1 MQDFW
6 VDSGFGQLAVNDRG
20 WLRVTPEYLRAV
32 LMRAELAPIAE
43 SGPKER
49 ALHAALVVSPLRVVA
64 AEELAG
70 IEDADTRQNY
80 MYFLRFRKLLTD
92 AVTLE
97 RFYLQAFSA
106 GAIDF
111 PPVFIDMAA
120 QAIVRGILAEPT
132 LDATRAADGVYA
144 VRAGELFFRRQ
155 RVSTENNRVL
165 SADAET
171 IQVFAESGG
180 FGSVGRLFA
189 QQGTPMRT
197 MNMDVLSHENAQL
210 YWFSENRYRY
220 VIDLSHGAAGLDA
233 LAALLGRW
241 IQHFFGIDV
250 TVTALVKIEDEAWR
264 WHIGLDVESTAI
276 LNDLYE
282 GREVAPARLARL
294 IGLFRVDFLDPAD
307 MRADVQGK
315 PVYLGMATNEEHV
328 LKLKPQNLLLNL
340 PIAARS

>member
-6 VDSGFGQLAVNDRG
+6 VDSGFSQLTVNDRG
-20 WLRVTPEYLRAV
+20 WLRVTPQYLRSV
-32 LMRAELAPIAE
+32 LMRPELAPITE
-43 SGPKER
+43 SGPNER
-49 ALHAALVVSPLRVVA
+49 TLHAELEVNPLRVVA
-64 AEELAG
+64 AEELGA

-80 MYFLRFRKLLTD
+80 MYFLRLRKLLTD

-97 RFYLQAFSA
+97 RFYLRAFQA

-120 QAIVRGILAEPT
+120 QAIVRGILGDQ
-132 LDATRAADGVYA
+132 DADVYA
-144 VRAGELFFRRQ
+144 ARVGELFFRRQ
-155 RVSTENNRVL
+155 RVSTENGRVL

-220 VIDLSHGAAGLDA
+220 VVDLSHASAGLDA
-233 LAALLGRW
+233 LAVLIRRW
-241 IQHFFGIDV
+241 IEHFFGV
-250 TVTALVKIEDEAWR
+250 KVSVTALPKIEDDAWR

-282 GREVAPARLARL
+282 GREVEQSRLARL
-294 IGLFRVDFLDPAD
+294 VGLFRVDFLDAAD
-307 MRADVQGK
+307 MRTDLQGK
-315 PVYLGMATNEEHV
+315 PVYLGMAINEEHV
-328 LKLKPQNLLLNL
+328 LKLKPQNLLVNL
-340 PIAARS
+340 PFAVRS

>member
-1 MQDFW
+1 
-6 VDSGFGQLAVNDRG
+6 
-20 WLRVTPEYLRAV
+20 
-32 LMRAELAPIAE
+32 
-43 SGPKER
+43 
-49 ALHAALVVSPLRVVA
+49 
-64 AEELAG
+64 
-70 IEDADTRQNY
+70 
-80 MYFLRFRKLLTD
+80 LTD

-97 RFYLQAFSA
+97 RFYLRAFQA

-120 QAIVRGILAEPT
+120 QAIVRGILGDQ
-132 LDATRAADGVYA
+132 DADVYA
-144 VRAGELFFRRQ
+144 ARVGELFFRRQ
-155 RVSTENNRVL
+155 RVSTENGRVL

-220 VIDLSHGAAGLDA
+220 VVDLSHASAGLDA
-233 LAALLGRW
+233 LAVLIRRW
-241 IQHFFGIDV
+241 IEHFFGV
-250 TVTALVKIEDEAWR
+250 KVSVTALPKIEDDAWR

-282 GREVAPARLARL
+282 GREVEQSRLARL
-294 IGLFRVDFLDPAD
+294 VGLFRVDFLDAAD
-307 MRADVQGK
+307 MRTDLQGK
-315 PVYLGMATNEEHV
+315 PVYLGMAINEEHV
-328 LKLKPQNLLLNL
+328 LKLKPQNLLVNL
-340 PIAARS
+340 PFAVRS

>member
-1 MQDFW
+1 
-6 VDSGFGQLAVNDRG
+6 VNDRG
-20 WLRVTPEYLRAV
+20 WLRVTPQYLRSV
-32 LMRAELAPIAE
+32 LMRPELAPITE
-43 SGPKER
+43 SGPNER
-49 ALHAALVVSPLRVVA
+49 TLHAELEVNPLRVVA
-64 AEELAG
+64 AEELGA

-80 MYFLRFRKLLTD
+80 MYFLRLRKLLTD

-97 RFYLQAFSA
+97 RFYLRAFQA

-120 QAIVRGILAEPT
+120 QAIVRGILGDQ
-132 LDATRAADGVYA
+132 DADVYA
-144 VRAGELFFRRQ
+144 ARVGELFFRRQ
-155 RVSTENNRVL
+155 RVSTENGRVL

-220 VIDLSHGAAGLDA
+220 VVDLSHASAGLDA
-233 LAALLGRW
+233 LAVLIRRW
-241 IQHFFGIDV
+241 IEHFFGV
-250 TVTALVKIEDEAWR
+250 KVSVTALPKIEDDAWR

-282 GREVAPARLARL
+282 GREVEQSRLARL
-294 IGLFRVDFLDPAD
+294 VGLFRVDFLDAAD
-307 MRADVQGK
+307 MRTDIQGK
-315 PVYLGMATNEEHV
+315 PVYLGMAINEEHV
-328 LKLKPQNLLLNL
+328 LKLKPQNLLVNL
-340 PIAARS
+340 PFAVRS

>member
-6 VDSGFGQLAVNDRG
+6 VDSGFSQLTVNDRG
-20 WLRVTPEYLRAV
+20 WLRVTPQYLRSV
-32 LMRAELAPIAE
+32 LMRPELAPITE
-43 SGPKER
+43 SGPNER
-49 ALHAALVVSPLRVVA
+49 TLHAELEVNPLRVVA
-64 AEELAG
+64 AEELGA

-80 MYFLRFRKLLTD
+80 MYFLRLRKLLTD

-97 RFYLQAFSA
+97 RFYLRAFQA

-120 QAIVRGILAEPT
+120 QAIVRGILGDQ
-132 LDATRAADGVYA
+132 DADVYA
-144 VRAGELFFRRQ
+144 ARVGELFFRRQ
-155 RVSTENNRVL
+155 RVSTENGRVL

-220 VIDLSHGAAGLDA
+220 VVDLSHASAGLDA
-233 LAALLGRW
+233 LAVLIRRW
-241 IQHFFGIDV
+241 IEHFFGV
-250 TVTALVKIEDEAWR
+250 KVSVTALPKIEDDAWR

-282 GREVAPARLARL
+282 GREVEQSRLARL
-294 IGLFRVDFLDPAD
+294 VGLFRVDFLDAAD
-307 MRADVQGK
+307 MRTDIQGK
-315 PVYLGMATNEEHV
+315 PVYLGMAINEEHV
-328 LKLKPQNLLLNL
+328 LKLKPQNLLVNL
-340 PIAARS
+340 PFAVRS

>member
-6 VDSGFGQLAVNDRG
+6 VDSGFGQLTVNDRG
-20 WLRVTPEYLRAV
+20 WLRVTPQYLRSV
-32 LMRAELAPIAE
+32 LMRPELAPIPE
-43 SGPKER
+43 SGPNER
-49 ALHAALVVSPLRVVA
+49 NLHAELVVSPLRAVA
-64 AEELAG
+64 ADELGA

-80 MYFLRFRKLLTD
+80 MYFLRLRKLLTD

-97 RFYLQAFSA
+97 RFYLATFQS

-111 PPVFIDMAA
+111 PPVFVDMAA
-120 QAIVRGILAEPT
+120 QAILRGILADQTE
-132 LDATRAADGVYA
+132 DVYA

-155 RVSTENNRVL
+155 RVSTENGRVL

-180 FGSVGRLFA
+180 FGNVGRLFA

-220 VIDLSHGAAGLDA
+220 VVDLSHGAAALDA
-233 LAALLGRW
+233 LAKLLGSW
-241 IQHFFGIDV
+241 IKHFFGIEV
-250 TVTALVKIEDEAWR
+250 TVTALPKIEDEAWR

-282 GREVAPARLARL
+282 GREVGEARLARL
-294 IGLFRVDFLDPAD
+294 VGLFRVDFLDPAD

-315 PVYLGMATNEEHV
+315 PVYLGMAINEEHV
-328 LKLKPQNLLLNL
+328 LKLKPQNLLVNL
-340 PIAARS
+340 PIAVRS

>member
-6 VDSGFGQLAVNDRG
+6 VDSGFSQLTINDRG
-20 WLRVTPEYLRAV
+20 WLRVTPQYLRSV
-32 LMRAELAPIAE
+32 LMRPELAPIAE
-43 SGPKER
+43 SGPDER
-49 ALHAALVVSPLRVVA
+49 ALHAELVVSPLRAVA
-64 AEELAG
+64 AEELGG

-80 MYFLRFRKLLTD
+80 VYFLRLRKLLTD

-97 RFYLQAFSA
+97 RFYLQAFQA

-120 QAIVRGILAEPT
+120 QAIMRGILADQTE
-132 LDATRAADGVYA
+132 DVYA
-144 VRAGELFFRRQ
+144 VRAGELFFRHQ
-155 RVSTENNRVL
+155 RVSTENGKVL

-180 FGSVGRLFA
+180 FGNLGRLFA

-220 VIDLSHGAAGLDA
+220 VVDLSHGGAALDA
-233 LAALLGRW
+233 LATLFGRW
-241 IQHFFGIDV
+241 IKHFFGIEV
-250 TVTALVKIEDEAWR
+250 TVTALPKIEDEAWR

-282 GREVAPARLARL
+282 GREVDQSRLARL
-294 IGLFRVDFLDPAD
+294 VGLFRVDFLDPAD

-315 PVYLGMATNEEHV
+315 PVYLGMAINEEHV
-328 LKLKPQNLLLNL
+328 LKLKPQNLLVNL
-340 PIAARS
+340 PIAVRS